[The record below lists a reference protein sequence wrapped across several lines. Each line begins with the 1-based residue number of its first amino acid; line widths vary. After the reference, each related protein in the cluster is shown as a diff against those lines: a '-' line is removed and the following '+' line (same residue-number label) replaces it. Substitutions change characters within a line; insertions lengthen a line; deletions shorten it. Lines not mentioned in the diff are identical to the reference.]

1 MSPPEKTTF
10 DRAFQH
16 HQQGDLARAEELYR
30 QVLLADA
37 ANVSAWNNLGNVLKD
52 QGRLAEA
59 VGCYRQAI
67 RINPD
72 YPPAQFNLGT
82 ALVGQGQLGEA
93 VVCFQKVLTGNPN
106 HMLAHHNLGLILLN
120 EVLYAH
126 GPLASRREHFQAIGN
141 YNLGV
146 ALFQQGRIADTI
158 SRYRQAL
165 DLNPNF
171 VAAHTNL
178 IYALLFRPDTDPR
191 TLYEEQRRWNERHAQ
206 PLAKFIAPH
215 PNDRTPERRLRVGY
229 VSPDFRVH
237 PVGRFM
243 LPLLAAHD
251 HAHFEIFC
259 YSSALVPDA
268 LTAQC
273 KKHADGWRDV
283 GDASDEQIA
292 DLVRQD
298 SIDILVDL
306 TMHMAGCRLLVF
318 ARKPAPVQVTY
329 LAYPGTTGLDVMDY
343 RLTDAYL
350 DPPDCDERFYSE
362 KSIRLPGIFCSYK
375 EMSEAP
381 AVAPLPA
388 LKAGYV
394 TFGCLNSFL
403 KLTLPTLA
411 AWSVLLEKMPR
422 ARLLLH
428 ADADIDRGWVVDFFK
443 QKSVSPDRVSFMG
456 KLPTVEYFRA
466 YERVDIALDAFPYGG
481 GTTTMDA
488 LWMGVPVVSL
498 AGDQAVSRLGLT
510 IMSNLGLPESIA
522 ADVDQYEKIALDL
535 AGDLPRL
542 GALRGSLRE
551 RMRSSPIMDA
561 TGFARNVEAAYRT
574 MWQNWCAG
582 VPANCR

>member
-1 MSPPEKTTF
+1 MRMSPPEKSAF

-16 HQQGDLARAEELYR
+16 HEQGDLARAEELYR

-37 ANVSAWNNLGNVLKD
+37 ANVSAWNNLGNVLKE

-59 VGCYRQAI
+59 VGCYRRAI
-67 RINPD
+67 HINPD
-72 YPPAQFNLGT
+72 YPHAHFNLGT
-82 ALVGQGQLGEA
+82 ALAEQGQLGEA
-93 VVCFQKVLTGNPN
+93 VVCFQKVLTGNPS
-106 HMLAHHNLGLILLN
+106 HRMAHQNLGMVLLN
-120 EVLYAH
+120 ESLYAP
-126 GPLASRREHFQAIGN
+126 GPLASRREYFQAIGH

-146 ALFQQGRIADTI
+146 ALFQQGRIADAI

-178 IYALLFRPDTDPR
+178 IYSLLFSADTAPQA
-191 TLYEEQRRWNERHAQ
+191 LYEEQRRWNERHAL
-206 PLAKFIAPH
+206 PLANFIAPH
-215 PNDRTPERRLRVGY
+215 PNGRSPERRLRVGY

-268 LTAQC
+268 ITAQC
-273 KKHADGWRDV
+273 QAHADVWRDV
-283 GDASDEQIA
+283 GDASDEQLA
-292 DLVRQD
+292 DLIRQD
-298 SIDILVDL
+298 GIDILVDL
-306 TMHMAGCRLLVF
+306 TMHMAGSRLLTF

-329 LAYPGTTGLDVMDY
+329 LAYPGTTGLDTMDY

-350 DPPDCDERFYSE
+350 DPPDRDESFYSE
-362 KSIRLPGIFCSYK
+362 KSIRLPGMFCCYQGTL
-375 EMSEAP
+375 EAP
-381 AVAPLPA
+381 AVAPPPA

-411 AWSVLLEKMPR
+411 AWSVLLEKMPS

-428 ADADIDRGWVVDFFK
+428 ADADIDRGWVVDFFIK
-443 QKSVSPDRVSFMG
+443 KNISPHRVTFVG
-456 KLPTVEYFRA
+456 KLPTAEYFKV
-466 YERVDIALDAFPYGG
+466 YQRVDIALDPFPYSG

-510 IMSNLGLPESIA
+510 ILSNLGLPELVA
-522 ADVDQYEKIALDL
+522 ADVDQYQKIALEL

-542 GALRGSLRE
+542 SELRGSLRE
-551 RMRSSPIMDA
+551 RMRGSPIMDA
-561 TGFARNVEAAYRT
+561 AGFARNVEAAYRK
-574 MWQNWCAG
+574 MWRDWCVAIP
-582 VPANCR
+582 V